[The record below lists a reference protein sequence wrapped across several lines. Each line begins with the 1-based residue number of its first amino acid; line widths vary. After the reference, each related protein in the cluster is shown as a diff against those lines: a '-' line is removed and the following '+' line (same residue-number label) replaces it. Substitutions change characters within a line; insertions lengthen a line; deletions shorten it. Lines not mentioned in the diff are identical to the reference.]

1 MSTTAVAPLVVDL
14 ATLTPEALL
23 SVKSQLRPEIEDTV
37 RSEMRTTFELEIV
50 KFKDDLNRQNAEV
63 VKHSVD
69 KWEAEEAKKREPL
82 KPEQIQLMLD
92 KEYATFKLKLEKDGE
107 MIEFTL
113 RELPQF
119 YEKKF
124 FKLVKDTLKD
134 AVAEMGGAQ
143 FKLVDGDVLTQITS
157 LMDVFEPALDVMA
170 QGCVI
175 CLNPRGTLTWLD
187 VAWIKENLSSE
198 RIYSILLAQVEVN
211 RLRPRF

>member
-23 SVKSQLRPEIEDTV
+23 SIKSQVRPEVEDAV

-50 KFKDDLNRQNAEV
+50 KFKDDLTRQNAEI
-63 VKHSVD
+63 VKRSVD

-92 KEYATFKLKLEKDGE
+92 KEYATFSLKLDKDGE
-107 MIEFTL
+107 KIEFTL

-143 FKLVDGDVLTQITS
+143 FKLEIGRAHV
-157 LMDVFEPALDVMA
+157 
-170 QGCVI
+170 
-175 CLNPRGTLTWLD
+175 
-187 VAWIKENLSSE
+187 
-198 RIYSILLAQVEVN
+198 
-211 RLRPRF
+211 